1 MKKEV
6 KIGIIGCG
14 AIARQYHMPAL
25 RQAPS
30 CKVVAVCDLI
40 PERAI
45 FAAEM
50 FGLREEDT
58 YLDAEKLLKRE
69 DVEAVIILTPNYNHC
84 ELTVLAANHKNM
96 FLLPSLWAEI

>member
-58 YLDAEKLLKRE
+58 YL
-69 DVEAVIILTPNYNHC
+69 TP
-84 ELTVLAANHKNM
+84 
-96 FLLPSLWAEI
+96 PRR